1 MEAASIRWFDHHHD
15 HDDCDHDHDDRDDD
29 RDDDHNDQD
38 EASIS
43 GYLSTTM
50 MKSMIMRMRMQ
61 RIMMEEWNA
70 SFGGFQELGDLNQIQ
85 VSYSLI
91 RTSGG
96 FDLIKG

>member
-15 HDDCDHDHDDRDDD
+15 HDDCDHDHNDRDDD

-70 SFGGFQELGDLNQIQ
+70 SFGGFQ
-85 VSYSLI
+85 S
-91 RTSGG
+91 
-96 FDLIKG
+96 